1 MNFPRLSLVV
11 GVAAVIGTGTGGPSA
26 SGQDTLPQKLHQS
39 IEQANALTGLFEAW
53 NDRRLRLDKQQFSDL
68 FQGEIERA
76 EMPADWKARR
86 QRQWEQLPNALEA
99 RAPLTSGAS
108 LVLLGL
114 YEDNREAFAQAEIA
128 DRDRYMLS
136 KLYFILGE
144 AQQTATRQGSEQIKS
159 SHILTAVQ
167 SGWCG
172 IWPFCLKE
180 AQP

>member
-1 MNFPRLSLVV
+1 MQYHRLSLLV
-11 GVAAVIGTGTGGPSA
+11 GVGAVVAAGAVERRAGAQEPV
-26 SGQDTLPQKLHQS
+26 PQKLHES
-39 IEQANALTGLFEAW
+39 IEEAKSLTGILDAW
-53 NDRRLRLDKQQFSDL
+53 NGRRLKLDKPQFTDL

-86 QRQWEQLPNALEA
+86 HRQWDQLPNELEV

-114 YEDNREAFAQAEIA
+114 YEDNREAFAQAEI
-128 DRDRYMLS
+128 DNRDQYMLS

-144 AQQTATRQGSEQIKS
+144 AQQRATQQGSEQIKS

-167 SGWCG
+167 LGWCG